1 MKGNGLTKEQVS
13 SILLKKF
20 GETLTGGA
28 LTWYSQLLAYSIET
42 FEEITNKLVT
52 AHVGAKKAET
62 RDEIHSAYCA
72 EIREDDDD
80 LNGPTRRL
88 TSVQS
93 EPRKERMDNIRRD
106 HPISRPGRERHQ
118 LYVREPVPSFRYE
131 NGPSRPRSSTHMND
145 REVVYALEKPRT
157 NVKWPPTM
165 RSDSSTK
172 KSDALC
178 EFHQERGHKTEDCH
192 ALRLEVANLLQ
203 QGHLKE
209 LLSDKGRNTLAR
221 GRERLGP
228 PKLHSPARTIN
239 MIIAGSDD
247 ASINGIKFTTTHKLK
262 RSIIHERYDG
272 LKESII
278 FNESD
283 ADDLTFPHNDAL
295 VITLRILDTDVR
307 RIVVDD
313 GSGAFRWTSGE
324 ITIPVLVSGVN
335 LEKTLHI
342 MDQNTTYK
350 TIVGQR
356 GEQLTSRECYR
367 IAIDGT
373 TT

>member
-1 MKGNGLTKEQVS
+1 M
-13 SILLKKF
+13 
-20 GETLTGGA
+20 
-28 LTWYSQLLAYSIET
+28 
-42 FEEITNKLVT
+42 T
-52 AHVGAKKAET
+52 AENT
-62 RDEIHSAYCA
+62 RAHSAQRMN
-72 EIREDDDD
+72 EQDDQP
-80 LNGPTRRL
+80 NP
-88 TSVQS
+88 
-93 EPRKERMDNIRRD
+93 
-106 HPISRPGRERHQ
+106 PISGNTHAVIDSVGDNVLTVALKRMEEMAKREQ
-118 LYVREPVPSFRYE
+118 
-131 NGPSRPRSSTHMND
+131 
-145 REVVYALEKPRT
+145 EVVYALEKPRT

-313 GSGAFRWTSGE
+313 GSGACIIHPRVLAQMRLEDKIVSRCITLTGFNNAVRWTSGE